1 MDQDRLLQIGEVA
14 RGSGTPVDTIR
25 YYEKTGL
32 IDKPS
37 RSEGGFRKYARESVE
52 KLRFIRKAQS
62 LGFSLREIKGIIQC
76 SKEGLKPCCNLVR
89 KLFTQKVSE
98 FETKI
103 QELEGMKHELESL
116 LSDWVSPKEAKK
128 KSYAVCPQIERGPK
142 RRSAKRRGGFNSA
155 K

>member
-14 RGSGTPVDTIR
+14 RESGTPVDTIR

-32 IDKPS
+32 IEKPS
-37 RSEGGFRKYARESVE
+37 RSEGGFRKYAGESVE

-76 SKEGLKPCCNLVR
+76 SQEGLKPCCNLVR
-89 KLFTQKVSE
+89 KLFTGKILE
-98 FETKI
+98 FEGKI
-103 QELEGMKHELESL
+103 KELDRMKRELESL

-128 KSYAVCPQIERGPK
+128 KSYAVCPQIEREPK
-142 RRSAKRRGGFNSA
+142 KQRRKNRWNPSRK
-155 K
+155 

>member
-14 RGSGTPVDTIR
+14 RESGTPVDTIR

-37 RSEGGFRKYARESVE
+37 RSEGGFRKYAGESVE

-89 KLFTQKVSE
+89 KLFTGKISE
-98 FETKI
+98 FEGKI
-103 QELEGMKHELESL
+103 KELERMKRELESL
-116 LSDWVSPKEAKK
+116 LFDWVSPKEAKK
-128 KSYAVCPQIERGPK
+128 KSYAVCPQIERESK
-142 RRSAKRRGGFNSA
+142 KQRRNKQWNPSK

>member
-1 MDQDRLLQIGEVA
+1 MPQDRLLQIGEVV
-14 RGSGTPVDTIR
+14 RESGISVDTIR

-32 IDKPS
+32 IEKPI
-37 RSEGGFRKYARESVE
+37 RSEGGFRKYTRESVE

-76 SKEGLKPCCNLVR
+76 SQEGLKPCCHLVR
-89 KLFTQKVSE
+89 KLFTRKVSE

-103 QELEGMKHELESL
+103 QELERMKSELESL

-128 KSYAVCPQIERGPK
+128 KTYAVCPQIERQPK
-142 RRSAKRRGGFNSA
+142 KNRRKIKWNPSRK
-155 K
+155 

>member
-14 RGSGTPVDTIR
+14 RESGTPVDTIR

-32 IDKPS
+32 IEKPS
-37 RSEGGFRKYARESVE
+37 RSEGGFRKYAGESVE

-89 KLFTQKVSE
+89 KLFTGKILE
-98 FETKI
+98 FEGKI
-103 QELEGMKHELESL
+103 KELERMKRELESL
-116 LSDWVSPKEAKK
+116 LFDWVSPKEAKK
-128 KSYAVCPQIERGPK
+128 KSYAVCPQIEREPK
-142 RRSAKRRGGFNSA
+142 KQRRKNQ
-155 K
+155 

>member
-14 RGSGTPVDTIR
+14 RESGTPVDTIR

-32 IDKPS
+32 IEKPS

-76 SKEGLKPCCNLVR
+76 SKEGLKP
-89 KLFTQKVSE
+89 
-98 FETKI
+98 
-103 QELEGMKHELESL
+103 
-116 LSDWVSPKEAKK
+116 
-128 KSYAVCPQIERGPK
+128 
-142 RRSAKRRGGFNSA
+142 
-155 K
+155 